1 MRVLRDGGKC
11 FYAWLIVWMKLSQTV
26 RIERPASVTEEA
38 LRGLSIKMGAMVTGR
53 E

>member
-1 MRVLRDGGKC
+1 VRVLRDGGKC

-38 LRGLSIKMGAMVTGR
+38 LRGLRDQNRIQR
-53 E
+53 FCPP